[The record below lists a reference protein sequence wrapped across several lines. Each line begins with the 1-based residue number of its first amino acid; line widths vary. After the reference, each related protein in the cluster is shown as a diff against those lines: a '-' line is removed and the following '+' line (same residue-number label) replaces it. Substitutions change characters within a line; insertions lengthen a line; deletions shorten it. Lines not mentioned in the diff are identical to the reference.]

1 MRRPLILIAILI
13 TFSSLFAQNTYKVEK
28 DEKTGKPMLVG
39 LCTREVFA
47 DTNYSSWFSSGY
59 QMYKPDSTIINELK
73 SYLDNINI
81 TLVLGTWCSDSH
93 DQVPNFFKII
103 DQTNFPEDRLTMICV
118 DRNRKGIS
126 NEVDSL
132 NIKLVPTF
140 IFYKEG
146 KELGR
151 IEETPSDTIEKD
163 MLAIIT
169 KNK

>member
-1 MRRPLILIAILI
+1 MRCSLILIAVFI
-13 TFSSLFAQNTYKVEK
+13 TISSLFAQNTFKVEK

-59 QMYKPDSTIINELK
+59 QMYKPDSTTVNELK
-73 SYLDNINI
+73 PYLDNINI
-81 TLVLGTWCSDSH
+81 ILVLGTWCSDSQE
-93 DQVPNFFKII
+93 QVPNFFKII
-103 DQTNFPEDRLTMICV
+103 DETNFSEDRLTMICV

-126 NEVDSL
+126 DEVDSL

-151 IEETPSDTIEKD
+151 IEETPNDTIEKD
-163 MLAIIT
+163 MYAIISKT
-169 KNK
+169 K